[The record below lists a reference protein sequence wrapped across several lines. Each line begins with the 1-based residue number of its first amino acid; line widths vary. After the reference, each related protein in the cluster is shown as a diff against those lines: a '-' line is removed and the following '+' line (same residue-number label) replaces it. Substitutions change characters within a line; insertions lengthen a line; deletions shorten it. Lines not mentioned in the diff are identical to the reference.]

1 MKIVK
6 NKSNLLKIGSTP
18 HIDIS
23 GYTKYNKNIS
33 KKTYKFLIYA
43 LKYLDNREIRISHD
57 VLSIEIEDL
66 SKFKSSRNSE
76 LNGQSQKV
84 TTQPCLRLE
93 ITIYKYGFSIW
104 NGDTYSKFIDNK
116 IFNKLEKH
124 FIKRCNS
131 NNIENFDKIFKLISK
146 NSGFSRVDNLEK
158 LLKSDK

>member
-1 MKIVK
+1 MKIFK

-23 GYTKYNKNIS
+23 GYTKSNKNIS
-33 KKTYKFLIYA
+33 KKTYKFIIYA
-43 LKYLDNREIRISHD
+43 LKYLDNNEIRISHD
-57 VLSIEIEDL
+57 LLSIEIDL
-66 SKFKSSRNSE
+66 SKFKSSRNS
-76 LNGQSQKV
+76 GQSQKV
-84 TTQPCLRLE
+84 TTQPCLKLE

-104 NGDTYSKFIDNK
+104 NGNTYSKFIDNK